1 MLKNTFCH
9 LPGISARR
17 ERMLWAA
24 GAHNWE
30 ALLAGAGGL
39 SWSWARNLAARLTE
53 SQRQLAEGEPGYFSE
68 RLPSREHWR
77 LYPEYCHAAAFLDI
91 ETTGLTPGADA
102 ITTIALYDGRQVQT
116 FVQGENLADFPA
128 ALAPYRL
135 LVTYN
140 GKSFDLPF
148 IERAFG
154 LRMTQAHIDLR
165 YLLHGLGYRG
175 GLKGCERQLGIGREE
190 LAGIDGY
197 FAVLLWHEFRRTG
210 NEAARATLL
219 AYNVADTVNL
229 ATLMVLAYNLKL
241 AETPF
246 ASSHRLPLPAA
257 PAGQP
262 QVARETVLG
271 LRRRLLGY

>member
-9 LPGISARR
+9 LPGISPHR
-17 ERMLWAA
+17 ERQLWAA
-24 GAHNWE
+24 GAHDWE
-30 ALLAGAGGL
+30 ILLAGARGL
-39 SWSWARNLAARLTE
+39 VQGWARNLPDRLPE
-53 SQRQLAEGEPGYFSE
+53 SLQQLAAENPCYFSE

-77 LYPEYCHAAAFLDI
+77 LYPEFRHTTAFLDI

-102 ITTIALYDGRQVQT
+102 ITTIALYDGRQVRT

-148 IERAFG
+148 IERSFG
-154 LRMTQAHIDLR
+154 IRLTQAHIDLR
-165 YLLHGLGYRG
+165 YLLAGLGYRG

-190 LAGIDGY
+190 LAGVDGY
-197 FAVLLWHEFRRTG
+197 FAVLLWHEYRRTG
-210 NEAARATLL
+210 NQAARATLL

-229 ATLMVLAYNLKL
+229 ATLMALAYNLKL

-246 ASSHRLPLPAA
+246 ADSHRLPLP
-257 PAGQP
+257 PP
-262 QVARETVLG
+262 PPDLPHVSRDTVLG
-271 LRRRLLGY
+271 LRRRLLGF